1 MVPFPESR
9 NGERKESMV
18 FFITGASRGLG
29 LCLTEDALR
38 RGHEVIAAQR
48 KPQGDLEKL
57 RQEFP
62 DRLRIVELDVTSEE
76 QAAQLASSLEGIS
89 IDVLINNAG
98 VLLEPK
104 FPQGDVITGM
114 DLQMLRTTLECN
126 AVGPAV
132 VLKYFAPLVYR
143 SKQPCILNISSE
155 AGHLEPNG
163 WNYIAYS
170 MSKHAEN
177 MYTQK
182 IRNYLAH
189 TPGRENVRI
198 FMVHPGRMNTKMG
211 VENAQIEPQE
221 AATGILD
228 IAEGKIDPHLDIPF
242 IDYRGS
248 AMPG

>member
-1 MVPFPESR
+1 M
-9 NGERKESMV
+9 
-18 FFITGASRGLG
+18 GLS
-29 LCLTEDALR
+29 LTQQALLH
-38 RGHEVIAAQR
+38 GHTVLAAQR
-48 KPQGDLEKL
+48 KVQGELEKL
-57 RQEFP
+57 GEEFGQ
-62 DRLRIVELDVTSEE
+62 RLRIVTLDVTNEE
-76 QAAQLASSLEGIS
+76 QARQLAESLGDTA

-104 FPQGDVITGM
+104 FPKGDVITGM
-114 DLQMLRTTLECN
+114 DLAMLRTTLECN

-143 SKQPCILNISSE
+143 SETPCILNISSE

-198 FMVHPGRMNTKMG
+198 FMVHPGRMNTEMG
-211 VENAQIEPQE
+211 AENAQIEPQE
-221 AATGILD
+221 AAAGILA
-228 IAEGKIDPHLDIPF
+228 IAEGKIDPKLEIPF
-242 IDYRGS
+242 IDYRGN